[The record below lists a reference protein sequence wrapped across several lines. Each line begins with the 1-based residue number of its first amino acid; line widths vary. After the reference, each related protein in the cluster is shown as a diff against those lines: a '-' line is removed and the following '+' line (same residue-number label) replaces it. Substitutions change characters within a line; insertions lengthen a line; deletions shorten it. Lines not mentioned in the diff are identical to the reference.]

1 MAQAY
6 RAISIAPARRFAE
19 TAPTNIGDR
28 TGMLISFLLKGML
41 VGIVIAVPVGP
52 VGILCI
58 RRTILDGRLPGLFSG
73 LGAASADSFFGIIA
87 GFGLTFISDSLF
99 YYQDWLRIGGAA
111 FLLYVGITA
120 LMRDPTMRARSGSD
134 PEGLFGDFASTFALT
149 ITNPVTILSFLAI
162 FGAIGF
168 TGDQATM
175 VHAAIL
181 VAGVWLGSFIWWVG
195 LIAGAGVLRMAFQ
208 RQHLVWINRGSG
220 GILVAAGVAL
230 LGSLVVEHWWI

>member
-1 MAQAY
+1 
-6 RAISIAPARRFAE
+6 
-19 TAPTNIGDR
+19 
-28 TGMLISFLLKGML
+28 MLIGFLLKGML

-52 VGILCI
+52 VGVLCI
-58 RRTILDGRLPGLFSG
+58 RRTILDGRLAGLFSG

-87 GFGLTFISDSLF
+87 GFGLTFISDSLL
-99 YYQDWLRIGGAA
+99 YYQDWLRIGAAA

-120 LMRDPTMRARSGSD
+120 LTSDPTARVRSGRD

-149 ITNPVTILSFLAI
+149 ITNPVTILSFIAI

-168 TGDQATM
+168 TGDEATM

-181 VAGVWLGSFIWWVG
+181 VAGVWVGSFIWWVG
-195 LIAGAGVLRMAFQ
+195 LVAGAGVLRMAFQ
-208 RQHLVWINRGSG
+208 REHLVWINRGSG

-230 LGSLVVEHWWI
+230 IGSLVIEHWWWV